1 MGWSRL
7 TNGNLLRE
15 AETSFDAF
23 ITTDPSLQH
32 QQKFSGRRLAILAL
46 PTTSW
51 SRLQRHLPEIV
62 AAIEKLN
69 PGDFVELNF
78 S

>member
-32 QQKFSGRRLAILAL
+32 QQKFSGRRLAILAPDDEL
-46 PTTSW
+46 VETPTS
-51 SRLQRHLPEIV
+51 SS
-62 AAIEKLN
+62 
-69 PGDFVELNF
+69 GDRRCD
-78 S
+78 